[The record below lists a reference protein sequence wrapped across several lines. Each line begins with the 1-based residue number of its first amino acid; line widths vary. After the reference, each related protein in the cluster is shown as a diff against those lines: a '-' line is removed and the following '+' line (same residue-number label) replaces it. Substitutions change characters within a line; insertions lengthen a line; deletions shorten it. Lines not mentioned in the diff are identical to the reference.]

1 MSDRT
6 PLGPRDIVTGAS
18 FAFEREVTEEDI
30 LVFARLSGDENALHV
45 DPAYAASTNFGG
57 RIAHGAFQVGIA
69 SAMLG
74 MRLPGRNVLLGGVNA
89 RFPAPLRY
97 PARVSVAGTITSWNV
112 QTSGGRLDVA
122 ITDLAS
128 GSRTA
133 EVFFTFTLHDIREQ
147 RSDDEE
153 VTALSMATNDHRT
166 NRRTVLVTG
175 ASGALGSSICAA
187 LVQRHDIIAVVRR
200 NAAPDNI
207 RSLRNVRQVIAD
219 LSRDDATDVIRAG
232 LGTRALFGIV
242 HAAWP
247 GAPSGGLLGA
257 DHELVRAQLAAG
269 TSIPLALANLLF
281 ETAGSE
287 GGRLVLIG
295 STAGSF
301 KPHVPTGAYSLGK
314 AAMEAVM
321 RLVAPELARRQI
333 TVNVVSPGFI
343 AAGINAASTTR
354 QQLLETA
361 AVPMGRLCTIEDVTG
376 TIGFLLSDA
385 SAFVSGQN
393 IVLSGARI

>member
-1 MSDRT
+1 MSDLI
-6 PLGPRDIVTGAS
+6 PLAPGDIVAGAS
-18 FAFEREVTEEDI
+18 LVFEREVTEDDV

-45 DPAYAASTNFGG
+45 DAAYAASTNFGG

-74 MRLPGRNVLLGGVNA
+74 MRLPGRNVLLGSVNA

-97 PARVSVAGTITSWNV
+97 PARISVAGTITSWNA
-112 QTSGGRLDVA
+112 QMLAGRLDVA
-122 ITDLAS
+122 ITEVAS

-133 EVFFTFTLHDIREQ
+133 EVRFTFTLHDVREA
-147 RSDDEE
+147 RSDGGH
-153 VTALSMATNDHRT
+153 VAPLLAPNSAGLR
-166 NRRTVLVTG
+166 RGRTVLVTG
-175 ASGALGSSICAA
+175 ASGALGSSICAS
-187 LVQRHDIIAVVRR
+187 LVQEHDVIAVVRR
-200 NAAPDNI
+200 HTAPGNI
-207 RSLRNVRQVIAD
+207 RSLPNVTQVIAD
-219 LSRDDATDVIRAG
+219 LSRDDATDLIRAA
-232 LGTRALFGIV
+232 LGARSLFGIV
-242 HAAWP
+242 HTAWP

-257 DHELVRAQLAAG
+257 DQGLVRGQLAAG
-269 TSIPLALANLLF
+269 TSIPLALARLIF

-314 AAMEAVM
+314 AAMEAMV
-321 RLVAPELARRQI
+321 RLIAPELARKRI

-343 AAGINAASTTR
+343 AAGINAASTAR

-361 AVPMGRLCTIEDVTG
+361 AVPMGRLCTVEDVIG
-376 TIGFLLSDA
+376 TIDYLLSDA